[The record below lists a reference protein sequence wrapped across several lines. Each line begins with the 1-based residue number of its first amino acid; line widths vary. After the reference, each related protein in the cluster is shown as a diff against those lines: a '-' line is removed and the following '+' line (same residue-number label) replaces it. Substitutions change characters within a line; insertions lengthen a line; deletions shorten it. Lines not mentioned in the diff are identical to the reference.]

1 MTLRIAIAGTGDAAA
16 RHALA
21 IHALAGVELSAVC
34 GHSPDH
40 LRRFAARFDVPRAF
54 DSLHGLLTMRAADA
68 LVIATPTDLHAAQV
82 TAALRQGL
90 HVLVERPLGLNLAQA
105 RAIEEAAQFSGA
117 RVMVAQVHRFDPQVD
132 WLREQVAVGR
142 LGRVLRSRALGLRAG
157 GPPGEAWYREKSH
170 SGGGALFEA
179 GWDALDTLRFIL
191 GSPNPASVY
200 AQVIAERED
209 GDAVESAAHLAI
221 QWADGS
227 FSTLEAGWNQPFA
240 ATPVGFVQ
248 VYGQNGYG
256 QNFPPFIAWRDA
268 DSKELRDVPD
278 WPPDDLHP
286 SQETHNRQMA
296 HFVQSI
302 ERNRAP
308 LPDACDALINHQILA
323 AAYDSARTRQVGKV
337 RVKT

>member
-1 MTLRIAIAGTGDAAA
+1 MALRIAIAGTGNMAAA
-16 RHALA
+16 HARA
-21 IHALAGVELSAVC
+21 IRAQAGVDLSAVC
-34 GHSPDH
+34 GHSPEE
-40 LRRFAARFDVPRAF
+40 LRRFAAQFDIPRAF

-82 TAALRQGL
+82 TAALQQGI

-105 RAIEEAAQFSGA
+105 RAIEEAARFSSA

-132 WLREQVAVGR
+132 WLREQVAAGR
-142 LGRVLRSRALGLRAG
+142 LGRALRSGALGLRTG
-157 GPPGEAWYREKSH
+157 GPPGGDWYREKSH

-191 GSPNPASVY
+191 GNPNPASVY
-200 AQVIAERED
+200 AQFTYDRED
-209 GDAVESAAHLAI
+209 ESGVENAAHVVI
-221 QWADGS
+221 QWQDGS
-227 FSTLEAGWNQPFA
+227 FSTLEAGWNLPFA
-240 ATPVGFVQ
+240 AAPVGFVQ

-256 QNFPPFIAWRDA
+256 QNFPPFIAWLGP
-268 DSKELRDVPD
+268 DSKKLREMPD
-278 WPPDDLHP
+278 WPPDDLHH

-296 HFVQSI
+296 YFVQSI
-302 ERNRAP
+302 ELNRAP
-308 LPDACDALINHQILA
+308 LPDACDAVINHQILA